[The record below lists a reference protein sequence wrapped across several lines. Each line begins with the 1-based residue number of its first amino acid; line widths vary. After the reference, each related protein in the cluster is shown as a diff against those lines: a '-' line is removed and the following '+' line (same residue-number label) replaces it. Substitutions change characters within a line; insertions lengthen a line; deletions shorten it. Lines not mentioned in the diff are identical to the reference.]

1 MKQVTVKVASV
12 KQEGNEILGTKEKT
26 LWYLVIGEGENKIQ
40 LNVGKKTFNGVKK
53 LLDENGKKT

>member
-1 MKQVTVKVASV
+1 MKQVTVKVTSV

-40 LNVGKKTFNGVKK
+40 INVGEKTFNGVKK
-53 LLDENGKKT
+53 LLDENGKKA